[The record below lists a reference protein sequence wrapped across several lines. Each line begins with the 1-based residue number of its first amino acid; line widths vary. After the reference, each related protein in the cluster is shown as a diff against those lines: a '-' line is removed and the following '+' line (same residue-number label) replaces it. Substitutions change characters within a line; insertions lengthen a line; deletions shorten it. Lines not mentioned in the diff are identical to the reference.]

1 MGAIEI
7 QLGGENPQGE
17 WYAAIILWTILV
29 LGDDKLLLLV
39 AWPLKL
45 RTSANK
51 PKGYWLNL
59 DNRRKF
65 LLQFAEE
72 RGFDPSKLENWR
84 QVNDE
89 LRKRVRFPLLELF
102 ESDHRANFWI
112 G

>member
-1 MGAIEI
+1 MA
-7 QLGGENPQGE
+7 
-17 WYAAIILWTILV
+17 
-29 LGDDKLLLLV
+29 

-72 RGFDPSKLENWR
+72 KGFDPSKLENWR

-89 LRKRVRFPLLELF
+89 LRKRVRFPCGNYFLNLIIANF
-102 ESDHRANFWI
+102 ESGTNPPTGWRITHTV
-112 G
+112 